1 MGVEDCPED
10 AENVEGQP
18 ELDGV
23 VHGLAE
29 QQTSQLTNNGGGSSL
44 GNKEAGEFW
53 WAFVEW
59 RRPFILSAAILE
71 YNERNFF
78 FG

>member
-53 WAFVEW
+53 WTSV
-59 RRPFILSAAILE
+59 
-71 YNERNFF
+71 
-78 FG
+78 